1 MEVIIRGIAEN
12 AKQNLRFLVNAVI
25 VTKKKIL
32 PGAIVVIIMNVMIA
46 IILVQ

>member
-12 AKQNLRFLVNAVI
+12 AKQNLRFLVNAMY

-32 PGAIVVIIMNVMIA
+32 PGAIDVMVMNVKIA
-46 IILVQ
+46 IFLV